1 MTMKTI
7 KTFVAVAALTLIS
20 FGIFAQ
26 SITVTASTLDA
37 AEAKVAAQAKDA
49 GASYKITGARV
60 DNRAYVSAELI
71 K

>member
-1 MTMKTI
+1 MKSI
-7 KTFVAVAALTLIS
+7 KTFVAVTALSLVS
-20 FGIFAQ
+20 FGSFAQ
-26 SITVTASTLDA
+26 TITATASTLDA

>member
-1 MTMKTI
+1 MKSI
-7 KTFVAVAALTLIS
+7 KTFVAVTALSLIS
-20 FGIFAQ
+20 FGSFAQ
-26 SITVTASTLDA
+26 TITATASTLDA

-60 DNRAYVSAELI
+60 DNRAYVSAELM

>member
-1 MTMKTI
+1 MKSI
-7 KTFVAVAALTLIS
+7 KTFVAVTALSLIS
-20 FGIFAQ
+20 FGSFAQ
-26 SITVTASTLDA
+26 SITATASTLDA

>member
-1 MTMKTI
+1 MKSI
-7 KTFVAVAALTLIS
+7 KTFVAVAVFSLIS
-20 FGIFAQ
+20 FGSSAQ
-26 SITVTASTLDA
+26 TITATASTLDA

>member
-1 MTMKTI
+1 MKSI
-7 KTFVAVAALTLIS
+7 KTFVAVTSLSLIS
-20 FGIFAQ
+20 FGSFAQ
-26 SITVTASTLDA
+26 TITATASTLDA

>member
-1 MTMKTI
+1 MNSI
-7 KTFVAVAALTLIS
+7 KTFVAVTALSLIS
-20 FGIFAQ
+20 FGSFAQ
-26 SITVTASTLDA
+26 TITATAPTLDA

>member
-1 MTMKTI
+1 MKSI
-7 KTFVAVAALTLIS
+7 KNFVAVAALSLIS
-20 FGIFAQ
+20 FGSFAQ
-26 SITVTASTLDA
+26 TITATASTLDA

>member
-1 MTMKTI
+1 MKSI
-7 KTFVAVAALTLIS
+7 KTFVAVAALSLIS
-20 FGIFAQ
+20 FGSFAQ
-26 SITVTASTLDA
+26 TITATASTLDA

>member
-1 MTMKTI
+1 MKSI
-7 KTFVAVAALTLIS
+7 KTFVDVAALSLIS
-20 FGIFAQ
+20 FGSFAQ
-26 SITVTASTLDA
+26 TITATASTLDA

>member
-1 MTMKTI
+1 MKSI
-7 KTFVAVAALTLIS
+7 KTFVSVAALSLIS
-20 FGIFAQ
+20 FGSFAQ
-26 SITVTASTLDA
+26 TITATASTLDA

>member
-1 MTMKTI
+1 MKFI
-7 KTFVAVAALTLIS
+7 KTFVAVTALSLIS
-20 FGIFAQ
+20 FGSFAQ
-26 SITVTASTLDA
+26 TITATASTLDA

>member
-1 MTMKTI
+1 MKSI
-7 KTFVAVAALTLIS
+7 KTFVAVAVFSLIS
-20 FGIFAQ
+20 FGRFAQ
-26 SITVTASTLDA
+26 TVTATAFTLDA

>member
-1 MTMKTI
+1 MNPI
-7 KTFVAVAALTLIS
+7 KIFVAFAALSLIS
-20 FGIFAQ
+20 FGSFAQ
-26 SITVTASTLDA
+26 TITATASTLDA

>member
-1 MTMKTI
+1 MKYI
-7 KTFVAVAALTLIS
+7 KNFVAVAALSLIS
-20 FGIFAQ
+20 FSSFAQ
-26 SITVTASTLDA
+26 TITATASTLDA

>member
-1 MTMKTI
+1 MNHI
-7 KTFVAVAALTLIS
+7 KIFVAVAALSLIS
-20 FGIFAQ
+20 FGSFAQ
-26 SITVTASTLDA
+26 TITATASTLDA

>member
-1 MTMKTI
+1 MKAI
-7 KTFVAVAALTLIS
+7 KIFVAITALSLIS
-20 FGIFAQ
+20 FGSFAQ
-26 SITVTASTLDA
+26 TITATASTLDA

>member
-1 MTMKTI
+1 MKTI
-7 KTFVAVAALTLIS
+7 KTFVAFTALLVS
-20 FGIFAQ
+20 FGSFAE
-26 SITVTASTLDA
+26 SITATASTLDA

>member
-1 MTMKTI
+1 MKSI
-7 KTFVAVAALTLIS
+7 KTFVAVAALSLIS
-20 FGIFAQ
+20 FGSFAQ
-26 SITVTASTLDA
+26 TVTATASTLDA

>member
-1 MTMKTI
+1 MKPI
-7 KTFVAVAALTLIS
+7 KTFVAVAALSLIS
-20 FGIFAQ
+20 FGSFAQ
-26 SITVTASTLDA
+26 TITATASTLDA

>member
-1 MTMKTI
+1 MKSI
-7 KTFVAVAALTLIS
+7 KTFVAVAVFSLIS
-20 FGIFAQ
+20 FGSFAQ
-26 SITVTASTLDA
+26 TITATASTLDA

-71 K
+71 E

>member
-1 MTMKTI
+1 MNSI
-7 KTFVAVAALTLIS
+7 KIFVAVAALSLIS
-20 FGIFAQ
+20 FGSFAQ
-26 SITVTASTLDA
+26 TITATASTLDA

>member
-1 MTMKTI
+1 MNPI
-7 KTFVAVAALTLIS
+7 KIFVAVTALSLIS
-20 FGIFAQ
+20 FGSFAQ
-26 SITVTASTLDA
+26 TITATASTLDA

-49 GASYKITGARV
+49 GASYKTTGARV

>member
-1 MTMKTI
+1 MKSF
-7 KTFVAVAALTLIS
+7 KNFVAVAALTLIS
-20 FGIFAQ
+20 FGSFAQ

-49 GASYKITGARV
+49 GASYKITGARF

>member
-1 MTMKTI
+1 MNSI
-7 KTFVAVAALTLIS
+7 KTFVAVTALSLIS
-20 FGIFAQ
+20 FGSFAQ
-26 SITVTASTLDA
+26 TITATASTLDA
-37 AEAKVAAQAKDA
+37 SEPKGAAQAKDA

>member
-1 MTMKTI
+1 MKSI
-7 KTFVAVAALTLIS
+7 KTFVAVTALSLIS
-20 FGIFAQ
+20 FGSFAQ
-26 SITVTASTLDA
+26 TITAIASTLDA

>member
-1 MTMKTI
+1 MNSI
-7 KTFVAVAALTLIS
+7 KIFVAVTALSLIS
-20 FGIFAQ
+20 FGSFAQ
-26 SITVTASTLDA
+26 TITATASTLDA

>member
-1 MTMKTI
+1 MNSI
-7 KTFVAVAALTLIS
+7 KTFVAVAALSLIS
-20 FGIFAQ
+20 FGSFAQ
-26 SITVTASTLDA
+26 TITATASTLDA

>member
-1 MTMKTI
+1 MKSI
-7 KTFVAVAALTLIS
+7 KTFVAVAAISLIS
-20 FGIFAQ
+20 FGSFAQ
-26 SITVTASTLDA
+26 TITATASTLDA

>member
-1 MTMKTI
+1 MNSI
-7 KTFVAVAALTLIS
+7 KTFVAVTALSLIS
-20 FGIFAQ
+20 FGSLAQ
-26 SITVTASTLDA
+26 TITATASTLDA

>member
-1 MTMKTI
+1 MKSI
-7 KTFVAVAALTLIS
+7 KIFVAVTALSLIS
-20 FGIFAQ
+20 FGSFAQ
-26 SITVTASTLDA
+26 TITATASTLDA

>member
-1 MTMKTI
+1 MNPI
-7 KTFVAVAALTLIS
+7 KIFVAVIALSLIS
-20 FGIFAQ
+20 FGSFAQ
-26 SITVTASTLDA
+26 TITATASTLDA